1 MRNLK
6 KFFTMAFLFILLGTT
21 LGICQPELIPYRK
34 GDKWG
39 FCDRNKKI
47 VIPIKYDLVWPFS
60 EELAAVKLNG
70 KLGYID
76 KEGKEYFAD

>member
-21 LGICQPELIPYRK
+21 LGICQSELIPYRK

-60 EELAAVKLNG
+60 EGLAAVKLNG